1 MQYLGMNLIKYV
13 KTLFKNSNKTL
24 IKNNKE

>member
-1 MQYLGMNLIKYV
+1 MQYLGMNLIKYD